1 VDLGER
7 YYQLSRLGRD
17 TFCASVAQAT
27 LVRSRANHEAHGAL
41 ALGTGS
47 GIAEIETDRK
57 GLPSMVKPSL
67 AQPSLA
73 QPSLA
78 QPSPAQPSPLL
89 AGASFT
95 SQMPAPQEIIPL
107 VKKLGTPFVDLI
119 TLGRTEGNDIM
130 VEDISVSRFQAFFRR
145 RYGRWFVCDAGSSN
159 GTRVNGT
166 RLQPRTEAEVLSH
179 TKLHFGAVEYRF
191 HTADSLYDVLVNW
204 HTPERSSE
212 GNSSDIPGDS

>member
-27 LVRSRANHEAHGAL
+27 LVRSRATNEAHGGL

-47 GIAEIETDRK
+47 GIAEVETDRN
-57 GLPSMVKPSL
+57 GL
-67 AQPSLA
+67 
-73 QPSLA
+73 
-78 QPSPAQPSPLL
+78 PSPLL
-89 AGASFT
+89 AGASFA
-95 SQMPAPQEIIPL
+95 SKMPAPQEIIPL
-107 VKKLGTPFVDLI
+107 IKKLGTPFVDLI

-130 VEDISVSRFQAFFRR
+130 IEDISVSRFQAFFRR

-159 GTRVNGT
+159 GTRVNGK
-166 RLQPRTEAEVLSH
+166 RLQSRTEAEVVSH

-204 HTPERSSE
+204 HTPERSS
-212 GNSSDIPGDS
+212 DVPVD